1 MQKYISNGVSLNTI
15 HDDKFKTITITCD
28 LIEPLNINNFEKRA
42 LLAEIFETNNADY
55 PTQTKLARQL
65 SKMYGASFGTN
76 LLRYGN
82 LSVIRINLSIPN
94 PEFIPGNYSSLLKD
108 AIQFLNSILMHPL
121 TSNNAFNNDTFNLQK
136 SNMQKYISS
145 VADDKQYYASIKLKE
160 YYYQDDINRGKFLF
174 GDVDQYDKIN
184 SSDEY
189 KYYQDVIK
197 DNNIRISALGKFDD
211 DKLISYINEFNFSD
225 RDEIYKIDCFKHN
238 ENTVE
243 YITENTNATQSN
255 LNMAYNLPIYY
266 DSDDFL
272 VALLFNAIFG
282 GSAQS
287 KLFKNVR
294 EKYSMAYYANS
305 MFNSLNG
312 VLMVNSGIDANNAEK
327 VQSIV
332 NEQLVSIQNKDIN
345 LDILNSIKS
354 EMITAKRSILDNPR
368 QSLEQSF
375 VNSLLNKKWNFEKW
389 RKNIESINVD
399 QIANVAKKV
408 QLQTVF
414 LLKGDKK

>member
-1 MQKYISNGVSLNTI
+1 
-15 HDDKFKTITITCD
+15 
-28 LIEPLNINNFEKRA
+28 
-42 LLAEIFETNNADY
+42 
-55 PTQTKLARQL
+55 
-65 SKMYGASFGTN
+65 
-76 LLRYGN
+76 
-82 LSVIRINLSIPN
+82 
-94 PEFIPGNYSSLLKD
+94 
-108 AIQFLNSILMHPL
+108 
-121 TSNNAFNNDTFNLQK
+121 
-136 SNMQKYISS
+136 
-145 VADDKQYYASIKLKE
+145 
-160 YYYQDDINRGKFLF
+160 
-174 GDVDQYDKIN
+174 
-184 SSDEY
+184 
-189 KYYQDVIK
+189 
-197 DNNIRISALGKFDD
+197 
-211 DKLISYINEFNFSD
+211 
-225 RDEIYKIDCFKHN
+225 
-238 ENTVE
+238 
-243 YITENTNATQSN
+243 
-255 LNMAYNLPIYY
+255 NLPIYY
-266 DSDDFL
+266 DSSDFFA
-272 VALLFNAIFG
+272 ALLFNAIFG
-282 GSAQS
+282 GSSQS

-294 EKYSMAYYANS
+294 EKYSMAYYSNS